1 MLAARVD
8 SYHNAESD
16 GSEGQRL
23 RRLVCEKIDKWQEPP
38 KAKTKKAL
46 PIPEE
51 KKKSRR
57 GGKRVRRW
65 KERFAMTEVRQ
76 QQNRIKVSTNEGEYG
91 DSAMGRDL
99 GMLSSS
105 ENTGS
110 ALDEVNC
117 YNTYFRKAPRS
128 CEEGNQ
134 TSSEEA
140 EGGRRELWRH
150 EWPVLISCFYTSA
163 RVRASES

>member
-1 MLAARVD
+1 MLYQSELVQSCPQYLRRKALKVLSAKLVLAARVD
-8 SYHNAESD
+8 SYHNAVSD

-110 ALDEVNC
+110 STFMLTTV
-117 YNTYFRKAPRS
+117 
-128 CEEGNQ
+128 
-134 TSSEEA
+134 
-140 EGGRRELWRH
+140 
-150 EWPVLISCFYTSA
+150 
-163 RVRASES
+163 